1 MTAARILGR
10 KRTGTITIRSDATV
24 AQAVEILA
32 EKNIGALVVSDN
44 GSKVDGILSERDI
57 IRGLS
62 ETGPGLLEHRV
73 AAIMVRDVQTA
84 TPADTV
90 HGMLARMTEGRF
102 RHLPVMENG
111 RMVGIVSIGDVVK
124 LRLDDLLVET
134 EAMREY
140 ISG

>member
-10 KRTGTITIRSDATV
+10 KQTGTVTIRSDATV

-32 EKNIGALVVSDN
+32 EKNIGALVVSDD
-44 GSKVDGILSERDI
+44 GTTVAGILSERDV

-62 ETGPGLLEHRV
+62 KSGPGMLENPV
-73 AAIMVRDVQTA
+73 AAIMVRDVQTV

-134 EAMREY
+134 EAMRDY

>member
-10 KRTGTITIRSDATV
+10 KQAGTVTIRSDATV

-32 EKNIGALVVSDN
+32 EKNIGALVVSDD
-44 GSKVDGILSERDI
+44 GVTVSGILSERDI
-57 IRGLS
+57 IRGLNKS
-62 ETGPGLLEHRV
+62 GPALLEHRV
-73 AAIMVRDVQTA
+73 AAIMVRNVQTV
-84 TPADTV
+84 TPADTL
-90 HGMLARMTEGRF
+90 HAMLERMTEGRF
-102 RHLPVMENG
+102 RHLPVMENE

-124 LRLDDLLVET
+124 LRLDDLVVET